1 MPELPEVE
9 TVLRAIRKSGIIGS
23 PISRVEIKKNYHVK
37 EITPEEFTN
46 KLLGE
51 SISIIER
58 KGKQLVFVLDK

>member
-9 TVLRAIRKSGIIGS
+9 TVLRAICKSGIIGS
-23 PISRVEIKKNYHVK
+23 PILKVKINKNYHIK

-51 SISIIER
+51 NIRAIER
-58 KGKQLVFVLDK
+58 KGKQLVFILDK